1 MELMEQEIE
10 AKFLNIDLDET
21 RAKLKDM
28 GAELLHEM
36 QLVRRTVMDF
46 PDRRLK
52 KQGAW
57 IRVREEVD
65 DSIEMMLKKVAS
77 DELGQT
83 FEQPVKVSD
92 YDAAIKFLLSLGFE
106 VKNEEE
112 SKRELWRL
120 GDLEIMLDVWP
131 WVNPFIE
138 IEGPT
143 EAGVKGLA
151 SKLGF
156 EWVNAKFGN
165 VIPVYTDKYGISD
178 ASFKA
183 AEMTIKFD
191 LPVPDILVN
200 SSVK

>member
-1 MELMEQEIE
+1 MEQEIE
-10 AKFLNIDLDET
+10 AKFLNIDLDST
-21 RAKLKDM
+21 RSKLTGL
-28 GAELLHEM
+28 GATLQQEM
-36 QLVRRTVMDF
+36 KLVRRTVMDY

-52 KQGAW
+52 KEGAW

-65 DSIEMMLKKVAS
+65 GSIEMMLKKVAS

-92 YDAAIKFLLSLGFE
+92 YNAAIKFLLSLGFE

-112 SKRELWRL
+112 SKRELWHFQ
-120 GDLEIMLDVWP
+120 DMEIMLDEWP

-143 EAGVKGLA
+143 EAGVKDLA

-156 EWVNAKFGN
+156 KWEDAKFGN
-165 VIPVYTDKYGISD
+165 VIPVYTERYGISD
-178 ASFKA
+178 GEFKE

-191 LPVPDILVN
+191 LPVPDVLKTTSDN
-200 SSVK
+200 K

>member
-1 MELMEQEIE
+1 MEQEIE
-10 AKFLNIDLDET
+10 AKFLNIDLDST
-21 RAKLKDM
+21 RSKLRGLGAKLQ
-28 GAELLHEM
+28 HEM
-36 QLVRRTVMDF
+36 KLVRRTVMDY

-52 KQGAW
+52 KEGAW

-65 DSIEMMLKKVAS
+65 GSIEMMLKKVAS

-92 YDAAIKFLLSLGFE
+92 YDAAVKFLLSLGFE

-112 SKRELWRL
+112 SKRELWHFQ
-120 GDLEIMLDVWP
+120 DMEIMLDEWP

-143 EAGVKGLA
+143 EEGVKDLA

-156 EWVNAKFGN
+156 KWEDARFGN
-165 VIPVYTDKYGISD
+165 VIPVYTEKYGISD
-178 ASFKA
+178 GDFKA

-191 LPVPDILVN
+191 LPLPDVLKTA
-200 SSVK
+200 SDKK